1 MTGGCHVKPDGNI
14 LTAPASIG
22 DSHPTGHTRRGATG
36 QISDMAGRILLIED
50 EANIAEALRFL
61 LTRDGWQVETHADG
75 ATATALIRTLL
86 PDVVILDVMLP
97 GRSGYEILDDLR
109 ADPALKSLP
118 VLILT
123 ARGQDRERAQAA
135 ARGASLFMT
144 KPFANADLLAGLRT
158 LVPER

>member
-1 MTGGCHVKPDGNI
+1 MPYRERELH
-14 LTAPASIG
+14 
-22 DSHPTGHTRRGATG
+22 
-36 QISDMAGRILLIED
+36 
-50 EANIAEALRFL
+50 
-61 LTRDGWQVETHADG
+61 
-75 ATATALIRTLL
+75 
-86 PDVVILDVMLP
+86 
-97 GRSGYEILDDLR
+97 DLR